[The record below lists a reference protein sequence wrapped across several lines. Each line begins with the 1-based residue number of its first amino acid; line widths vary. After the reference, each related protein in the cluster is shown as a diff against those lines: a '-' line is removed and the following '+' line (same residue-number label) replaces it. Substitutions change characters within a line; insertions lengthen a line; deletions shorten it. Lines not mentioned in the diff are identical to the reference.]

1 VSTHE
6 ARRLRAAFVLH
17 GLVLAQ
23 APCGSLTGPHDAA
36 RAVAGLGTS
45 SREELW
51 ALTVDTGLRLI
62 SRTRVAA
69 GGRAS
74 CSVGPGEILR
84 IAVVDQAAGLF
95 LVHNHPSGDPHP
107 SAADARFTARVRKG
121 AVAVG
126 IRLHDHIVVAGDQWV
141 SELTGTRGRLGT
153 GGPID

>member
-1 VSTHE
+1 V
-6 ARRLRAAFVLH
+6 V
-17 GLVLAQ
+17 
-23 APCGSLTGPHDAA
+23 
-36 RAVAGLGTS
+36 AVLGTT

-74 CSVGPGEILR
+74 CSVGPGEVLR

-95 LVHNHPSGDPHP
+95 LVHNHPSGDPQP
-107 SAADARFTARVRKG
+107 SAADARFTARVRRG
-121 AVAVG
+121 AASLG

-141 SELTGTRGRLGT
+141 SELTGTRGHI
-153 GGPID
+153 GPRAPTD